1 MKKIV
6 LGFIIIIVSFTILI
20 FYYGLK
26 TKKVYDTEGLV
37 GKPILK
43 IDLELLNSEKIFNTE
58 ELRKNDFTLINF
70 WASWCGPCRK
80 EHKHL
85 MNLSKNIKI
94 FGVNVKDEK
103 SQANK
108 FINKMGNPY
117 YLIAS
122 DHDGKKAVHFGV
134 YGLPETILIKKD
146 LIIIKKYIG
155 PINGQDVKK
164 ILRLIGEK

>member
-1 MKKIV
+1 
-6 LGFIIIIVSFTILI
+6 
-20 FYYGLK
+20 
-26 TKKVYDTEGLV
+26 
-37 GKPILK
+37 
-43 IDLELLNSEKIFNTE
+43 
-58 ELRKNDFTLINF
+58 
-70 WASWCGPCRK
+70 
-80 EHKHL
+80 
-85 MNLSKNIKI
+85 
-94 FGVNVKDEK
+94 
-103 SQANK
+103 
-108 FINKMGNPY
+108 MGNPY